1 MCWRLPDWP
10 LPESRTN
17 TNTIGGILLKF
28 DQTIGMTK
36 IDDLVMPRRLKSK
49 HILEFYMLQ
58 HALGHDFGPN
68 HDTA

>member
-1 MCWRLPDWP
+1 
-10 LPESRTN
+10 
-17 TNTIGGILLKF
+17 
-28 DQTIGMTK
+28 MTK